1 MFAVGPQQQRFSHKP
16 EVMNTNI
23 TTTRT
28 KPPRPGIAIALPD
41 SPGGTTVSE
50 TNSETEDHSKTNSE
64 PDAQETSRKPCSPL
78 LPGRNPQK
86 KQAALTRFYQMQP
99 LHLIRSN
106 RKAQN
111 STNQKAHNSIKR
123 RIKNLSTQLP
133 PYQSAAFSNMDT
145 ITPPAKRQNT
155 RFHGLMVQVP
165 IPDARALRDM
175 ALLSGNITPQQME
188 LAWSNSLHFLGYELP
203 TTVTPAPAATVPAAT
218 INLLDSPVRPDDLF
232 YNNPGNFH
240 PPSPPPAPLPPP
252 PLPVPQPPAQGP
264 QPPDEAAFTQARLN
278 SFTRHHAAG
287 SNIFVDEANCQRVL
301 NINYGLR
308 PRNVHPLVL
317 NRDIN
322 TMEHLFA
329 LAAEIAG
336 TVLDQRQLQEVC
348 VQPATNEVDPAAR
361 FNNAAIPTLG
371 AIDANHYTHKDIL
384 LYDIFCGQHGV
395 LYSNANNQP
404 PKNCV
409 IVMKIKA
416 TIPNVR
422 EPVIDHA
429 IFLPDVLMLITVNA
443 HVDMKDKYRR
453 VRNAWQV
460 RQDYLH
466 DVLAAQPAKKHDH
479 CNRRLTGKIFGGG
492 DGSSAE
498 LLRAAVLYSKPDN
511 RKQG

>member
-1 MFAVGPQQQRFSHKP
+1 MT
-16 EVMNTNI
+16 TNI

-28 KPPRPGIAIALPD
+28 KPPRPGIAITLPD

-50 TNSETEDHSKTNSE
+50 TNSETDDHSRTNTE

-86 KQAALTRFYQMQP
+86 RQAALTRFYQMQP
-99 LHLIRSN
+99 LHLIRSI

-123 RIKNLSTQLP
+123 RNENLSTQLP

-155 RFHGLMVQVP
+155 RSHGLIVQVP
-165 IPDARALRDM
+165 IPDARNFRDM
-175 ALLSGNITPQQME
+175 ALLSGDITPRQME

-203 TTVTPAPAATVPAAT
+203 PTVTPATAATVPAAT
-218 INLLDSPVRPDDLF
+218 INLLDSPLRQDDLF

-252 PLPVPQPPAQGP
+252 PVQFPQPPAQAP
-264 QPPDEAAFTQARLN
+264 QPPEEVAFTQARLN
-278 SFTRHHAAG
+278 SFTPDHAAG
-287 SNIFVDEANCQRVL
+287 SNIFVDEVNCQRVL
-301 NINYGLR
+301 NIYYGLR
-308 PRNVHPLVL
+308 PRNVEPLIL

-336 TVLDQRQLQEVC
+336 TVLNQRQLKEVC
-348 VQPATNEVDPAAR
+348 VQPATHEVDPAAR
-361 FNNAAIPTLG
+361 FNNAAIPGLG
-371 AIDANHYTHKDIL
+371 AIDANHYTPKDIL

-395 LYSNANNQP
+395 LYSNADNQP

-443 HVDMKDKYRR
+443 HVDTKDKYKR

-460 RQDYLH
+460 RREYLV